1 MILLRQTDNL
11 LVQSH
16 DIRMEKYFPV
26 LQFLQLLEIFPQNG
40 VPMLRQ
46 LVKKHLELMLYPI
59 FQHAFLS
66 TLVHMLQM
74 TGTYPPDAFDF
85 YGDIH
90 SKGGRQ
96 QWKPLSVR

>member
-46 LVKKHLELMLYPI
+46 LVKKHLELMLYSF
-59 FQHAFLS
+59 FQHTFLS

-96 QWKPLSVR
+96 Q